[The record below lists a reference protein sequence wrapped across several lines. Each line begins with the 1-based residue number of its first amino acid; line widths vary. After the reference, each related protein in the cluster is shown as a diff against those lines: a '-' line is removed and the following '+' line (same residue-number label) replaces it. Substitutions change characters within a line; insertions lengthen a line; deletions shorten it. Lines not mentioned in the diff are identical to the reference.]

1 MFVLDASVVASWCF
15 PDEFAPNAEAALR
28 RIAQETA
35 LAPAL
40 LWFELRNV
48 LLMGERRNRLSEAQT
63 TSFLKYI
70 GELPIEVDRD
80 PDDGVVLSLARAYR
94 LSVYDAVYLE
104 LAQSLDPIHCA
115 AHTFPVAHRCGHEM
129 CHGPTVPSDDDRL
142 ASFHII

>member
-28 RIAQETA
+28 RIAQEAA

-70 GELPIEVDRD
+70 GELPVEVDRD

-104 LAQSLDPIHCA
+104 LAQRKGLPLATLDNALMA
-115 AHTFPVAHRCGHEM
+115 AARAGK
-129 CHGPTVPSDDDRL
+129 VPLVGEDG
-142 ASFHII
+142 

>member
-70 GELPIEVDRD
+70 GELPVEVDRD
-80 PDDGVVLSLARAYR
+80 PDDGVVLSLARADR

-104 LAQSLDPIHCA
+104 LAQRKGLPLATLDNALMA
-115 AHTFPVAHRCGHEM
+115 AARAGK
-129 CHGPTVPSDDDRL
+129 VPLVGEDG
-142 ASFHII
+142 